1 MFVLNSHACLRIQGP
16 PTSGDQK
23 NTGNTSEP
31 ELDLFLRF
39 ALECGHAAP
48 DYLGTKFR
56 VAFRAVISQ
65 TWLKNRGL
73 HTAAIWCG
81 ATVEATQG
89 QIDGFFRQLPYKCH
103 QNRVA
108 SVGDWI

>member
-39 ALECGHAAP
+39 ALESGHVAP
-48 DYLGTKFR
+48 GCPGTTFP
-56 VAFRAVISQ
+56 VAFRTGVSQ

-73 HTAAIWCG
+73 RTAAIWRG
-81 ATVEATQG
+81 TALDATQVP
-89 QIDGFFRQLPYKCH
+89 IDGLFSQLPYKCH
-103 QNRVA
+103 HNLVA
-108 SVGDWI
+108 SVGD